1 MNEGALWLAVVALG
15 AWHGLNPAMGWPL
28 AVAAGLDRKR
38 DAAVFATALPLAAGH
53 FLAMAALLL
62 PFAAAG
68 AALGWSRGIQG
79 IAGALVL
86 LFGVLRLA
94 RRRHPRL
101 LARVPP
107 TRLLLWSFLMATAH
121 GAAFMLLPF
130 ALGLCSAGAGTPA
143 GPLVVSPAGPT
154 LAGLPAG
161 SLAGPPADLAG
172 PLAGM
177 AGIAGV
183 AAVHTAAMLATGLAL
198 AWFTYRV
205 AGPGLLRRAWLD
217 LDVAWGASLVLAGAA
232 SLALPP
238 H

>member
-1 MNEGALWLAVVALG
+1 VNEGALWLAVVALG

-28 AVAAGLDRKR
+28 AVAAGLSEKR

-68 AALGWSRGIQG
+68 AALGASRELRVA
-79 IAGALVL
+79 AGTLVL
-86 LFGVLRLA
+86 AFGVLRLL
-94 RRRHPRL
+94 RRRHPRV

-107 TRLLLWSFLMATAH
+107 TRLLLWSFLMASAH
-121 GAAFMLLPF
+121 GAGFMLLPF
-130 ALGLCSAGAGTPA
+130 ALGLCSADAGGTPTA
-143 GPLVVSPAGPT
+143 PPIGPPV
-154 LAGLPAG
+154 AGLPAG
-161 SLAGPPADLAG
+161 LPADPLAG
-172 PLAGM
+172 PLAGV
-177 AGIAGV
+177 AGAAGV

-217 LDVAWGASLVLAGAA
+217 LDLAWGASLVLAGAT
-232 SLALPP
+232 SLALTP

>member
-1 MNEGALWLAVVALG
+1 MNAGALWLAVVALG

-28 AVAAGLDRKR
+28 AVAAGLSEKR

-68 AALGWSRGIQG
+68 AALGASRELRVA
-79 IAGALVL
+79 AGTLVL
-86 LFGVLRLA
+86 AFGVLRLL
-94 RRRHPRL
+94 RRRHPRV

-107 TRLLLWSFLMATAH
+107 TRLLLWSFLMASAH
-121 GAAFMLLPF
+121 GAGFMLLPF
-130 ALGLCSAGAGTPA
+130 ALGLCSADAGGTPA
-143 GPLVVSPAGPT
+143 TPLVAPPIGPPA
-154 LAGLPAG
+154 AGLPAG
-161 SLAGPPADLAG
+161 LPADPLAG
-172 PLAGM
+172 PLAGV
-177 AGIAGV
+177 AGAAGV

-217 LDVAWGASLVLAGAA
+217 LDLAWGASLVLAGAA
-232 SLALPP
+232 SLALTP